1 MSILNAVFL
10 VLCIIIA
17 AFLVIGGLFLLL
29 YAIIVNVIL
38 KDFKMN
44 DNESVQD
51 ISVKEEEEVH
61 ERIVYEAPVYID

>member
-17 AFLVIGGLFLLL
+17 AFLAIGGLFLLL

-51 ISVKEEEEVH
+51 ISVKEEEVH

>member
-17 AFLVIGGLFLLL
+17 AFLAIRGLFLLL

-51 ISVKEEEEVH
+51 ISVKEEEVH

>member
-17 AFLVIGGLFLLL
+17 AFLVIGGLALLL

-38 KDFKMN
+38 KDFKTN
-44 DNESVQD
+44 ANESVQD
-51 ISVKEEEEVH
+51 IPVKEEEVY
-61 ERIVYEAPVYID
+61 ERIVYEPPVYID

>member
-1 MSILNAVFL
+1 MSILNAAFL
-10 VLCIIIA
+10 ILCIIIA

-38 KDFKMN
+38 KDFKKTN

-51 ISVKEEEEVH
+51 IPVKEEVY

>member
-51 ISVKEEEEVH
+51 ISVKEEEVH